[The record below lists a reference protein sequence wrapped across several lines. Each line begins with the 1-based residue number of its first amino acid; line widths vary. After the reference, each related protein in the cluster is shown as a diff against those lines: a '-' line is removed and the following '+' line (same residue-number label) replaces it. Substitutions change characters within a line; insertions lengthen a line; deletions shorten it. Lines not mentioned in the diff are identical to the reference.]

1 MIIYGSSIGISMILF
16 LCFKFIFK
24 TNQFNSNTNNKKI
37 KVCQICGYLIYSEK
51 KKNERAKEVKANIP
65 CEWFRLPCQTI
76 GKCCDKSI
84 CDFLCCQMDENE
96 EDKFHCCF
104 SCCYECKCCCSYC
117 KCETINEDDY
127 NEFNDI
133 FYCHCYKIKR
143 KIKWF
148 DMFLNNDTQIQ
159 LTKIML
165 NYFILKLI
173 TLGFDKIYLKNVEEL
188 KKKDNTYKNILDLKN
203 MFISCGIFLLIIII
217 FFYIT
222 ISWGRYIKKEPETK
236 ESDNIENLEVQ
247 KLSEDILQ
255 GSTVIII
262 FNSVFSL
269 IFTLF
274 YFSSLTYLVTD
285 INNYFIYIPILMNK
299 FYFFTFTYYCL
310 KTAEKT
316 KGIDL
321 VSGSTL
327 ITIYISI
334 WNLITGVIS
343 NLFSNHILF
352 SIQLLPSSI
361 ITLLF
366 LSLIAYNLFCRGIF
380 WRTFLYIFF
389 YFFAC
394 GGCWF
399 FGCCCKCCRNC
410 CYCFETP
417 KEFNSC
423 CKCGVFDKCCEHEE
437 CINNKYKTISKNV
450 SGYFKRLK
458 QKLVKILKK

>member
-1 MIIYGSSIGISMILF
+1 
-16 LCFKFIFK
+16 
-24 TNQFNSNTNNKKI
+24 
-37 KVCQICGYLIYSEK
+37 
-51 KKNERAKEVKANIP
+51 
-65 CEWFRLPCQTI
+65 
-76 GKCCDKSI
+76 
-84 CDFLCCQMDENE
+84 
-96 EDKFHCCF
+96 
-104 SCCYECKCCCSYC
+104 
-117 KCETINEDDY
+117 
-127 NEFNDI
+127 
-133 FYCHCYKIKR
+133 
-143 KIKWF
+143 
-148 DMFLNNDTQIQ
+148 
-159 LTKIML
+159 
-165 NYFILKLI
+165 
-173 TLGFDKIYLKNVEEL
+173 
-188 KKKDNTYKNILDLKN
+188 
-203 MFISCGIFLLIIII
+203 
-217 FFYIT
+217 
-222 ISWGRYIKKEPETK
+222 
-236 ESDNIENLEVQ
+236 
-247 KLSEDILQ
+247 
-255 GSTVIII
+255 
-262 FNSVFSL
+262 
-269 IFTLF
+269 
-274 YFSSLTYLVTD
+274 
-285 INNYFIYIPILMNK
+285 MNK

-389 YFFAC
+389 YYFAC

-423 CKCGVFDKCCEHEE
+423 CKCGVFDKCCDHEE